1 VAGGL
6 VDLFAADGRL
16 GTAKAI
22 CPVNTSAGSPWFP
35 SETSFPLTRLRLSAF
50 IGVHRRLIVCL
61 AAFFAASC
69 ALAQGYPTKPVR
81 LIVPFAPAGSTD
93 VTARIVAQK
102 LSDAWR
108 QQVVVDNR
116 AGAGGNIGAEVV
128 AKAPPDGY
136 TLLLATTGVMA
147 INHKLYRNMPFDAQR
162 DFAPVTQIGSL
173 PLILIVHPSLPVKS
187 VKDLVALAKSRPGQ
201 LSYASSGIGSATHM
215 TTELFRMT
223 AGVNIVHVP
232 YKGSGQAMADL
243 IGGQVEIA
251 FDQITS
257 SLPQVEAGKL
267 RALAVTSAKRC
278 PSVPQLPSVAEAGL
292 AGYESVSWNGIAAP
306 AATSREVVGRI
317 QSEVARTLQLPD
329 IKERFFKDGIE
340 PVGSTPDRFAAHIRA
355 ERAKWE
361 KVVDAA
367 GIKPQ

>member
-1 VAGGL
+1 VFSINPL
-6 VDLFAADGRL
+6 SRL
-16 GTAKAI
+16 CG
-22 CPVNTSAGSPWFP
+22 
-35 SETSFPLTRLRLSAF
+35 
-50 IGVHRRLIVCL
+50 
-61 AAFFAASC
+61 AAFVFL
-69 ALAQGYPTKPVR
+69 ALAVHAQSYPNKSIR

-116 AGAGGNIGAEVV
+116 AGAGGNIGAEAV
-128 AKAPPDGY
+128 AKSAADGY

-147 INHKLYRNMPFDAQR
+147 INHRLYRNLPFDALR
-162 DFAPVTQIGSL
+162 DFAPITQIGAL
-173 PLILIVHPSLPVKS
+173 PLILVIHPSLPAKS
-187 VKDLVALAKSRPGQ
+187 VKDLVAIAKSKPGA

-215 TTELFRMT
+215 TSELFCMM
-223 AGVNIVHVP
+223 AHIDIVHIP

-243 IGGQVEIA
+243 VSGQVAIA

-267 RALAVTSAKRC
+267 RAIAVTSAKRFA
-278 PSVPQLPSVAEAGL
+278 SVPQLPTIAEAGL
-292 AGYESVSWNGIAAP
+292 PGYESVSWNGLAAP
-306 AATSREVVGRI
+306 AGTPRELVIRI
-317 QSEVARTLQLPD
+317 QEQVARVLQLPD

-340 PVGSTPDRFAAHIRA
+340 GVGSTPEQFAAHIKR

-367 GIKPQ
+367 RIQPI